1 MSNTKLWEVLTV
13 SQHFAGTC
21 WGTYPVLKLSA
32 YPEFVAGVGM
42 HPSHSPISGLVG
54 EDETKLLEGAKSAQI
69 LFMPA
74 GDDHENVRA
83 GGLAEKVRSS
93 PGCQSFS

>member
-1 MSNTKLWEVLTV
+1 M
-13 SQHFAGTC
+13 C
-21 WGTYPVLKLSA
+21 A

-54 EDETKLLEGAKSAQI
+54 DDERKLLEGAKSAQI

-74 GDDHENVRA
+74 SDDHENVRA
-83 GGLAEKVRSS
+83 GGLAEQVRNS
-93 PGCQSFS
+93 PASRCLCARTLASDYALNTGIG

>member
-1 MSNTKLWEVLTV
+1 M
-13 SQHFAGTC
+13 
-21 WGTYPVLKLSA
+21 KLSA

-42 HPSHSPISGLVG
+42 HPSHSPISGAVG
-54 EDETKLLEGAKSAQI
+54 DDETKLLEGAKSAQI

-83 GGLAEKVRSS
+83 GGLAEKVGNKILIFL
-93 PGCQSFS
+93 PVALTDLPQ